1 MKIRSHTQFQAAIVL
16 TLLMSCGL
24 SYATHPL
31 ITEDTSVQTN
41 GKQQIEL
48 NSDHNSEQGKQS
60 QTSSLLYSY
69 GASDQLD
76 LFITTPMRWSAPA
89 AMGDLSL
96 GGKYLVSDADGK
108 SWALKTEVFLP
119 TGSLQKQFSKD
130 SRDLALTLVHS
141 IAQSKSLSHFN
152 LSVTQRQFRQEQAR
166 QEQRETIWRAS
177 AASLLL
183 LTQELQI
190 LADIGAYQADI
201 KNEKYLPRHLVAGL
215 IYSPASY
222 LDLDMGIK
230 YLRQKT
236 HIERQVG
243 MGITWRF

>member
-1 MKIRSHTQFQAAIVL
+1 MQIKFHIHLRATIAFA
-16 TLLMSCGL
+16 LLATSSL
-24 SYATHPL
+24 AYATHPL
-31 ITEDTSVQTN
+31 LTEDTSVQTN

-76 LFITTPMRWSAPA
+76 LFISTPMRWSAPA
-89 AMGDLSL
+89 GMGDLSL

-108 SWALKTEVFLP
+108 SWALKTEIFLP
-119 TGSLQKQFSKD
+119 TGSLQKQLSKD

-166 QEQRETIWRAS
+166 QEQRETIWKAS

-183 LTQELQI
+183 LTQEWQI
-190 LADIGAYQADI
+190 LADVGAYQADI

-215 IYSPASY
+215 IYSPESH